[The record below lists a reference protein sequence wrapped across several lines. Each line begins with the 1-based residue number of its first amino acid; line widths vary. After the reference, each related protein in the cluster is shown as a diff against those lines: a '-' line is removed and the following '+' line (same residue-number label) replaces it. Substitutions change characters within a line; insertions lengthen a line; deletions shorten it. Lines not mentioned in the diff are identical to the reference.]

1 MKQEPHPMQRSW
13 DALLIL
19 HWRRDSKCG
28 ALSFHCKD
36 MLGKHPNELAE
47 EGMLRCS
54 SYMHHTMHVRVWVDT
69 YLHPLSVKLWDVA
82 DNKRV
87 LDWVNASTGLDCEIS
102 KKARKW
108 QGQGHYQNHRANLNM
123 QSVLMSSRNI
133 HGGYRKMDNV
143 NQVKATG
150 RKSGRK

>member
-1 MKQEPHPMQRSW
+1 MKQKPHPLQRSW

-28 ALSFHCKD
+28 ALAFHCKD
-36 MLGKHPNELAE
+36 MLSKHPNELAE

-87 LDWVNASTGLDCEIS
+87 LDWVNASTGLDCEVS

-108 QGQGHYQNHRANLNM
+108 QGEGASQLHRSNLHM
-123 QSVLMSSRNI
+123 QQSRLSLELGRL
-133 HGGYRKMDNV
+133 HSRLGSFT
-143 NQVKATG
+143 QVKANG

>member
-1 MKQEPHPMQRSW
+1 MKKEPHPLQRSW

-19 HWRRDSKCG
+19 HWRRNSRCG
-28 ALSFHCKD
+28 ALAFHCEN
-36 MLGKHPNELAE
+36 MLGKRPNTYVH
-47 EGMLRCS
+47 GVV
-54 SYMHHTMHVRVWVDT
+54 HVRVWVDT

-87 LDWVNASTGLDCEIS
+87 LDWTNASTGLDCEIS

-108 QGQGHYQNHRANLNM
+108 QGQGHYQNQRANLNM

-133 HGGYRKMDNV
+133 YGGYRKMDNV

-150 RKSGRK
+150 RKAGRK